1 MDGIQST
8 GRGTG
13 FKRKWK
19 HPHPTLSHSF
29 REPGAKPVNVPKCY
43 SSYEHGFPLPPSS
56 TSPCIFHAIRLVLE
70 GREAGKRNRA
80 PAIGSLEEN
89 RWPLTP
95 EAFNSLRE
103 WNATET
109 LSDSPG
115 PEPVKS
121 VYLELDIK
129 YMFDF
134 QGVIWIVMVEK
145 SSYSKYY
152 LEDFQLELSLIT
164 TNHKLFL

>member
-1 MDGIQST
+1 M
-8 GRGTG
+8 
-13 FKRKWK
+13 
-19 HPHPTLSHSF
+19 
-29 REPGAKPVNVPKCY
+29 
-43 SSYEHGFPLPPSS
+43 
-56 TSPCIFHAIRLVLE
+56 LE

-134 QGVIWIVMVEK
+134 QGVI
-145 SSYSKYY
+145 
-152 LEDFQLELSLIT
+152 
-164 TNHKLFL
+164 

>member
-1 MDGIQST
+1 M
-8 GRGTG
+8 
-13 FKRKWK
+13 
-19 HPHPTLSHSF
+19 
-29 REPGAKPVNVPKCY
+29 
-43 SSYEHGFPLPPSS
+43 
-56 TSPCIFHAIRLVLE
+56 
-70 GREAGKRNRA
+70 
-80 PAIGSLEEN
+80 
-89 RWPLTP
+89 P

-134 QGVIWIVMVEK
+134 QGVKWIVMVEK

-152 LEDFQLELSLIT
+152 LEAFQLELSLIT